1 MSWGIAFSA
10 ETKEAAA
17 KEIDAQ
23 QYMPEELKTLLKNTV
38 ESMLS
43 KPQHHNAEEMK
54 KYRIRVE
61 SSGHHD
67 GPGGW
72 NSNGTYKVTFEKGV

>member
-1 MSWGIAFSA
+1 MSWSFAFTA

-23 QYMPEELKTLLKNTV
+23 QYVPEEFKTLLKNTI

-43 KPQHHNAEEMK
+43 KPQHHSPETMK
-54 KYRIRVE
+54 AYKLRVE
-61 SSGHHD
+61 SNGHHD

-72 NSNGTYKVTFEKGV
+72 NSNGTYKISFEKVV